1 MKLII
6 GITTYTKLRNV
17 RFSPECDITCAS
29 LPINEFTADI
39 QSATEPAMSSDGYAE
54 LRDEQNTL
62 FARYYVRSLLK
73 VAEGLY
79 RLKAVSPLK
88 LLEKKKVPAVMY
100 SATIAGDELSRLFTL
115 CGLQSGEF
123 GISTDVANLTVAGY
137 CPEQTVR
144 ERVLHICMAIGAR
157 VRSFGFD
164 RVLIS
169 AWDDTVSIIPPEDTY
184 RRPEPAYRD
193 FIPAVKAKAYTFTEG
208 TPQQGDTSVEAD
220 GHTYIVTAQESSLS
234 LVPGVTGT
242 TDNAVDVSSC
252 MLINSSN
259 VDDVLSRLS
268 KYYFYYLQV
277 QAAILNNGT
286 HWPGDK
292 LTVGIGPNRL
302 ITGYVQRADFAFGVQ
317 AKSTLTLVGCTSA
330 AAIKLTVKYVWD
342 GINLGKRVYYFPAN
356 YSYSIANPFLDKK
369 MNGHRYFFRPTTAS
383 ATGTLTEP
391 TTVTV
396 QYSVALDAYKNEQ
409 GKRILHVLSV
419 DSLTESTVGTAAVV
433 AIG

>member
-6 GITTYTKLRNV
+6 GTTTYTKISNV

-39 QSATEPAMSSDGYAE
+39 QCATDPVLSQDGYAE
-54 LRDEQNTL
+54 LRDEQNAL

-79 RLKAVSPLK
+79 RIRAASPLFR
-88 LLEKKKVPAVMY
+88 LESKKVPAVMY
-100 SATIAGDELSRLFTL
+100 SGATVGTELSRLLELGMGANSFWMEGTEIV
-115 CGLQSGEF
+115 GRTFSGF
-123 GISTDVANLTVAGY
+123 
-137 CPEQTVR
+137 CPEQTIR
-144 ERVLHICMAIGAR
+144 DRVLHICLATGVFIKSYHNER
-157 VRSFGFD
+157 ILVTD
-164 RVLIS
+164 
-169 AWDDTVSIIPPEDTY
+169 WDDTVSIIPPEDTY

-208 TPQQGDTSVEAD
+208 TPQSGDTAVEAD
-220 GHTYIVTAQESSLS
+220 GHTYIVSAQESSLS
-234 LVPGVTGT
+234 LLPGVTGT
-242 TDNAVDVSSC
+242 TDNAVDVSQC

-277 QAAILNNGT
+277 QAAIINNGT

-317 AKSTLTLVGCTSA
+317 AKSTLMLVGCTSA
-330 AAIKLTVKYVWD
+330 AAVKLTVKYVWD
-342 GINLGKRVYYFPAN
+342 GVNLGKKVYYFPAN
-356 YSYSIANPFLDKK
+356 YTYSIANPFLDKK
-369 MNGHRYFFRPTTAS
+369 MNGHRYIFRPTTAS
-383 ATGTLTEP
+383 VTGTLTDS

-409 GKRILHVLSV
+409 GKRILHVMDV
-419 DSLTESTVGTAAVV
+419 DSLTETTVGTAAVV